1 MTVRTS
7 PPAEA
12 RREGAG
18 AAVEIRAAERPV
30 EIRQAD
36 EDNPGIVGYGSLYD
50 VRTTIGFWF
59 QFDEEVAPG
68 AWDATIDGGD
78 QRCMFNHD
86 ANWLLGRTTAGTLRL
101 SSDDT
106 GLAYDTDINP
116 ADVNAMSVHAKVA
129 RGDVSGSSVF
139 FRVVREEWTEPTDDN
154 GLERPL
160 RRILEAE
167 LFELGPVVFPAF
179 VDTTVGARCA
189 DALDG
194 VLRAAGVE
202 SASRRSGLVS
212 ATLADPST
220 LVDELRAAFVAHPD
234 VRDAVCACGTHAGP
248 TPASTNGT
256 TPNPER
262 QQRRAR
268 GLAARYGLPIG
279 QGG

>member
-18 AAVEIRAAERPV
+18 ASVELRSAGRPV
-30 EIRQAD
+30 EVRQEGD
-36 EDNPGIVGYGSLYD
+36 DLGITGYGSLYN
-50 VRTTIGFWF
+50 VRATIGFFF

-86 ANWLLGRTTAGTLRL
+86 TNWLLGRTTAGSLRL

-106 GLAYDTDINP
+106 GLLYDCDINGDDP
-116 ADVNAMSVHAKVA
+116 NALSVHARVA

-167 LFELGPVVFPAF
+167 LFEAGPVVFPAF
-179 VDTTVGARCA
+179 EDTTVGARCVG
-189 DALDG
+189 ALDG
-194 VLRAAGVE
+194 VLRTAGVP
-202 SASRRSGLVS
+202 AHQRSRMVPDL
-212 ATLADPST
+212 LADPT
-220 LVDELRAAFVAHPD
+220 ALTNELRAVLDRRPD
-234 VRDAVCACGTHAGP
+234 VRDAVCACGTRADAPPAPDP
-248 TPASTNGT
+248 TR
-256 TPNPER
+256 ELL
-262 QQRRAR
+262 QRRAR
-268 GLAARYGLPIG
+268 GIAALHGLPFA
-279 QGG
+279 